1 MQSRGPWR
9 QHYRA
14 LKGRGRLAFTCT
26 CSSRRLAAPAS
37 DTSAWKAAWTPR
49 GAPSSL
55 PGPPSSCTVCRAA
68 APSRSQ
74 AATAAPSAARRTL
87 TARPMPPP
95 APGTGEDKRAWGQ
108 RSAGRR
114 GSKTRAGDQGDCAAR
129 RRAPDVT
136 VAPQSA
142 REEPPT
148 CNQGQRGAQ
157 SERRRHDSQRPGGAP
172 RWATP
177 SAEGA
182 RLARSRANRS
192 PAGGHRRGRPP
203 AAGA

>member
-49 GAPSSL
+49 GARSSL

-68 APSRSQ
+68 ASSRSQ

-95 APGTGEDKRAWGQ
+95 APGTGEDKRARGQ

-142 REEPPT
+142 RERSPPPVT
-148 CNQGQRGAQ
+148 RASAERSRSGDAMTASGRAGPHAGPLRAQRG
-157 SERRRHDSQRPGGAP
+157 
-172 RWATP
+172 
-177 SAEGA
+177 
-182 RLARSRANRS
+182 
-192 PAGGHRRGRPP
+192 RG
-203 AAGA
+203 